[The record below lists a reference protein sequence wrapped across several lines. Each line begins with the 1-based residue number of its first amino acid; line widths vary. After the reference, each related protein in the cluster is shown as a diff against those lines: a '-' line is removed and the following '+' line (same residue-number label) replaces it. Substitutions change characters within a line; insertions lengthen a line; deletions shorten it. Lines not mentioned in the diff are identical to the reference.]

1 MNRDEHA
8 AAARG
13 PDAFDRFASGVLGTA
28 VLVALVGVLMAGDLG
43 QALDVAAIAALGA
56 LPIARVAML
65 AVRWWRAGDRRYAGA
80 AGILLALMVAA
91 VLTVSAWR

>member
-28 VLVALVGVLMAGDLG
+28 VLAALVGVLVAGDLG
-43 QALDVAAIAALGA
+43 RALDVAAIAALGA

-91 VLTVSAWR
+91 VLMVSAWR

>member
-1 MNRDEHA
+1 
-8 AAARG
+8 
-13 PDAFDRFASGVLGTA
+13 
-28 VLVALVGVLMAGDLG
+28 
-43 QALDVAAIAALGA
+43 
-56 LPIARVAML
+56 ML